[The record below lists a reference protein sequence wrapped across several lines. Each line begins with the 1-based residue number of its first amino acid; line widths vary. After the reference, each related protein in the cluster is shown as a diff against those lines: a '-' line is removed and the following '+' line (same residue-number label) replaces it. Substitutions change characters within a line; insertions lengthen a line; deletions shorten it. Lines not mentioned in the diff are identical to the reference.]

1 MRPSRSIAAIAA
13 CAALLCAHRSQAQ
26 VSASNLLLAQSGNVP
41 FTDPA
46 NRTSFYDQFRLDY
59 GTRDAGAGI
68 RYESHRNSEDRNG
81 YAALTQ
87 RWVEWRD
94 GGFRAR
100 AGNFYTILGRGL
112 LHRSFELPGVVLEN
126 PGDRSPYGPSRDLDG
141 VLLEASL
148 GRLRAR
154 AFSGRPNGGELSPG
168 AETADQSRYAPT
180 MSGAEVSALLGRGAR
195 AGLAYARSPQGN
207 NGEFGT
213 GFTELDPL
221 RALKVKGASLPIYF
235 EYAQRGGV
243 GEWLKLRTGDDTPH
257 ALYAGLNFLS
267 GGFALSAE
275 WKDYA
280 QFRFGTND
288 PPSLVKEHPE
298 ALLNRNTHVL
308 DANDEQGY
316 QVEASYT
323 LSALGTAA
331 INLSRGDRGSAVRPE
346 RFVERYLEL
355 RTAPVGESR
364 RFEARVFGSTGQDPY
379 LGNLDRTLYGGAG
392 TWQWSPSWSA
402 TLDLEGQRATRRDGN
417 SPYRYSDAYL
427 SCTLSR
433 AHMGSAGLVWEHT
446 TDKAASPPAVR
457 GDPPFRSRN
466 FLGLYLSG
474 RISSRQEATLFYGER
489 RGGRA
494 CTAGTCYEVLAFKG
508 AELRLSSRL

>member
-1 MRPSRSIAAIAA
+1 MKLPRCPAAFAA
-13 CAALLCAHRSQAQ
+13 CAALLFAHPSHAQ
-26 VSASNLLLAQSGNVP
+26 WSASNLLVAQSGNVP
-41 FTDPA
+41 FADPA
-46 NRTSFYDQFRLDY
+46 NRTSFYDQFRLDCA
-59 GTRDAGAGI
+59 TRDASAGI

-81 YAALTQ
+81 YAVLTQ

-94 GGFRAR
+94 AGFRAR

-141 VLLEASL
+141 VLLEASQ
-148 GRLRAR
+148 GRFRAR

-168 AETADQSRYAPT
+168 LETGGQSRYAPT

-195 AGLAYARSPQGN
+195 AGIAYARSPQGN

-213 GFTELDPL
+213 GFAELDPL
-221 RALKVKGASLPIYF
+221 RALKVKGASLPVYF

-243 GEWLKLRTGDDTPH
+243 RDWLKLRTDSDTPH

-298 ALLNRNTHVL
+298 ALLNRNTHIL

-316 QVEASYT
+316 QLEASYT
-323 LSALGTAA
+323 LPELGTAA
-331 INLSRGDRGSAVRPE
+331 VNLSRGDRSNAGRPQ

-355 RTAPVGESR
+355 RTAPLRESR

-379 LGNLDRTLYGGAG
+379 LGNLDRTLYGAAG
-392 TWQWSPSWSA
+392 TWQWNPSWSV
-402 TLDLEGQRATRRDGN
+402 TLDLEGQRATRPGGQ
-417 SPYRYSDAYL
+417 SPYEYSDAYL
-427 SCTLSR
+427 ACTFSR
-433 AHMGSAGLVWEHT
+433 AEIGSAGLVWERT
-446 TDKAASPPAVR
+446 TDKADRPPAVP

-474 RISSRQEATLFYGER
+474 RISSRQEATLFCGER

-494 CTAGTCYEVLAFKG
+494 CTAGTCYEVLPFKG
-508 AELRLSSRL
+508 AELRLTSRL